1 MKAVAKTVE
10 PAAREAPL
18 DHIRPAYLE
27 ALTLVERLHRRLLDV
42 IKDEFDRRG
51 RSDIN
56 SVQALL
62 LYNIGDKELTAG
74 ELRTRGYYLGS
85 NVSYNLKKLVEM
97 AFLDHQRSRV
107 DRRSVRIKLTDKG
120 REVRDIIETLYQKH
134 VRTVE
139 QVGGIN
145 AEEFSTLNKSLH
157 RLERFWTDQILYRLY
172 FDCGWI
178 DLPRPA
184 GRGFLLG
191 CRKSRSG
198 ALDVGPAVLHSPML
212 GGWQA
217 ICYCRTQSQI
227 LPGRMIFSENR
238 LPLFGIMRF
247 PKDRRRPCPAPGD
260 CDVGDLEPQANKR
273 RGGIVLG
280 RLGRG

>member
-1 MKAVAKTVE
+1 MVCSKAGKQGLVEPQNVKEHNATKGRHMKPLTKPVETVE
-10 PAAREAPL
+10 RENRFDQVRPL
-18 DHIRPAYLE
+18 YLE

-97 AFLDHQRSRV
+97 GFLDHQRSRV

-120 REVRDIIETLYQKH
+120 RDVRDIVEALYQKH

-145 AEEFSTLNKSLH
+145 TDEFATLNKSLH
-157 RLERFWTDQILYRLY
+157 RLERFWTDQILYRL
-172 FDCGWI
+172 
-178 DLPRPA
+178 
-184 GRGFLLG
+184 
-191 CRKSRSG
+191 
-198 ALDVGPAVLHSPML
+198 
-212 GGWQA
+212 
-217 ICYCRTQSQI
+217 
-227 LPGRMIFSENR
+227 
-238 LPLFGIMRF
+238 
-247 PKDRRRPCPAPGD
+247 
-260 CDVGDLEPQANKR
+260 
-273 RGGIVLG
+273 
-280 RLGRG
+280 